1 MSYLQ
6 SSSNAIS
13 CNVLELELSCKCNP
27 LVYIMITLNDI
38 QTVYPAYL
46 YQNLALNNYIDNT
59 ISYKNNKQMYI
70 YNSNDNEIY
79 KFFIDKYYT
88 KGLSM
93 DYSDIYLLIRENN
106 SSSLISRNENKLKGL
121 ASYIN
126 RLTTRYILEII

>member
-126 RLTTRYILEII
+126 RLTT

>member
-6 SSSNAIS
+6 TSSNAIS

-126 RLTTRYILEII
+126 RLTT